1 MSEDKALK
9 EMTTT
14 DMVDDHNVLVDAYA
28 RLEDRHIALTEQY
41 LALQDMHSA
50 LLLDYN
56 SFILKINK
64 QLGAS

>member
-1 MSEDKALK
+1 MSEDKVLK
-9 EMTTT
+9 EMTTE

-28 RLEDRHIALTEQY
+28 RLADRHIALTEQY
-41 LALQDMHSA
+41 LTLQDMLSA

-64 QLGAS
+64 QLGAP